1 MRLLF
6 CFHFVNLGFS
16 AAEKCAIIFGT
27 ILKCVI
33 APILA
38 PDIEGER
45 LLKEEKKNVPAEEK
59 SLWYEMYRT
68 LADIIACLIFVTV
81 LFVFAIRLVG
91 VVGDS
96 MYPTLHDGDKLTLLS
111 NFLYEPEVGDI
122 VVVKAV
128 AYDDDPIVK
137 RVIADEGQTVD
148 INFQTGEVFVDG
160 RKLDAPYIA
169 ERTYRD
175 EGMVFPLTV
184 PENCIFVLGDNR
196 MHSTDSR
203 HPAIGCVD
211 KRYVLG
217 KAMHILLPFERMGG
231 IG

>member
-1 MRLLF
+1 M
-6 CFHFVNLGFS
+6 
-16 AAEKCAIIFGT
+16 
-27 ILKCVI
+27 
-33 APILA
+33 
-38 PDIEGER
+38 
-45 LLKEEKKNVPAEEK
+45 KETKKNIPEEEK
-59 SLWYEMYRT
+59 SLWYEIYRT

-111 NFLYEPEVGDI
+111 NFLYEPKVGDI
-122 VVVKAV
+122 VVVKAI

-137 RVIADEGQTVD
+137 RVIADENQVVD

-160 RKLDAPYIA
+160 KRMDEPYIA
-169 ERTYRD
+169 ELTHRE
-175 EGMVFPLTV
+175 EGMQFPLTV

-196 MHSTDSR
+196 QHSTDSR

-217 KAMHILLPFERMGG
+217 KAMQILLPFERIGG

>member
-1 MRLLF
+1 MKESKNTA
-6 CFHFVNLGFS
+6 VQ
-16 AAEKCAIIFGT
+16 E
-27 ILKCVI
+27 
-33 APILA
+33 
-38 PDIEGER
+38 ER
-45 LLKEEKKNVPAEEK
+45 

-68 LADIIACLIFVTV
+68 LADIISCLIFVTV

-128 AYDDDPIVK
+128 AYDNDPIVK

-148 INFQTGEVFVDG
+148 IDFETGEVFVDG
-160 RKLDAPYIA
+160 VVIDEPYIA
-169 ERTYRD
+169 ELTHRE
-175 EGMVFPLTV
+175 EGMEFPLTV
-184 PENCIFVLGDNR
+184 SENCIFVMGDNR
-196 MHSTDSR
+196 QHSTDSR

-217 KAMHILLPFERMGG
+217 KALQIVLPFERMGG
-231 IG
+231 VA